1 MQQRIS
7 PASAI
12 TGAITLPGDKSISHR
27 YAMISAIADGE
38 SRIHNYS
45 TGADCH
51 STLGC
56 VRALGIEVEVA
67 GTEVLIRG
75 TGLDGLRAPAG
86 DLDAGN
92 SGSTIRMLSG
102 ILAAQPFL
110 TRIFGDESLSRR
122 PMQRIMRPLAEM
134 GADIRAREDKFPPLE
149 IHGTRLRPIDYT
161 LPVPSAQ
168 VKTCVLFAGLFAEGQ
183 TAVSEPVASRD
194 HTEIALR
201 EFGADL
207 TVGLTAGLTTD
218 QRRITLTGRPHLTGR
233 ELMVPS
239 DLSSAAFFIVA
250 ALLVPGSQLTIRGV
264 GLNPTRSALLDFLT
278 GMGAKILIP
287 TLESQNGEL
296 IGDIVVQHSEL
307 KGGTVEGALTAA
319 LIDEIP
325 VLAVL
330 GAATE
335 EGLTVRDA
343 GELRVKETDRIRTV
357 VENLRRLGVA
367 AEERADG
374 MVIPGRQ
381 KFRAGEFD
389 SFGDHRIAMAFAV
402 AALRADGPSV
412 IENAD
417 AASVSFPEFWS
428 TLARIAG

>member
-7 PASAI
+7 PASAV

-27 YAMISAIADGE
+27 YAMISAISDGE

-51 STLGC
+51 SMLGC
-56 VRALGIEVEVA
+56 VRALGIEVEED
-67 GTEVLIRG
+67 GTEVLIKG
-75 TGLDGLRAPAG
+75 QGLDGLRASAA

-122 PMQRIMRPLAEM
+122 PMQRIMRPLADM

-149 IHGTRLRPIDYT
+149 IHGARLRPIDYT

-168 VKTCVLFAGLFAEGQ
+168 VKTCVLFAGLFAEGR
-183 TAVSEPVASRD
+183 TSVTEPVASRD

-207 TVGLTAGLTTD
+207 AIAA
-218 QRRITLTGRPHLTGR
+218 RKITLAGRPHLTGR
-233 ELMVPS
+233 ELVVPS

-264 GLNPTRSALLDFLT
+264 GLNPTRSALLDFLV
-278 GMGAKILIP
+278 GMGARILIP
-287 TLESQNGEL
+287 TLESRNGEL
-296 IGDIVVQHSEL
+296 VGDIVVRHSDL
-307 KGGTVEGALTAA
+307 KGGTIEGALTAA

-357 VENLRRLGVA
+357 VENLRRLGVT
-367 AEERADG
+367 AEERPDG
-374 MVIPGRQ
+374 MLIPGRQ
-381 KFRAGEFD
+381 TFRAGQFD

-402 AALRADGPSV
+402 AALRADGPSI

-428 TLARIAG
+428 TLARIAQ

>member
-1 MQQRIS
+1 MEQRIS

-27 YAMISAIADGE
+27 YAMISAIADGD

-56 VRALGIEVEVA
+56 VRALGIDVEVA
-67 GTEVLIRG
+67 GTEVVIKGRA
-75 TGLDGLRAPAG
+75 LDGLRPAAN

-102 ILAAQPFL
+102 ILAAQPFR

-134 GADIRAREDKFPPLE
+134 GALIEAREDKYPPLE

-183 TAVSEPVASRD
+183 TSVNEPVASRD

-201 EFGADL
+201 EFGA
-207 TVGLTAGLTTD
+207 TISVA
-218 QRRITLTGRPHLTGR
+218 QRKITLTGRPRLTGR
-233 ELMVPS
+233 ELTVPS

-264 GLNPTRSALLDFLT
+264 GLNPTRSALLDLLT
-278 GMGAKILIP
+278 GMGARILIP
-287 TLESQNGEL
+287 TLESHNGEL
-296 IGDIVVQHSEL
+296 IGDIVVQHSQL
-307 KGGTVEGALTAA
+307 QGGTIEGALSAA

-335 EGLTVRDA
+335 EGLTVRDS

-357 VENLRRLGVA
+357 VENLRRLGVQ
-367 AEERADG
+367 AEERPDG

-381 KFRAGEFD
+381 KFRAARFD

-402 AALRADGPSV
+402 AALCADGPSV
-412 IENAD
+412 IENAG

-428 TLARIAG
+428 TLGRLSAA